1 VCKFGIFENVVMPMG
16 IKTEPAFFQ
25 RFMVQT
31 FQDFIDQKILQIYLD
46 DFILNTIT
54 LEQHEIEAKR
64 LFSRM
69 KEVQIKCSKSKSQM
83 VITEIEFLGNTI
95 SENKIYPKRNKA
107 KCIRQKPRPETLKE
121 LQAWL
126 GAANY
131 LRKYIG
137 NHAEI
142 VQPLYDIMDL
152 KNVPKTFWYV
162 FGTLS

>member
-1 VCKFGIFENVVMPMG
+1 MPMG
-16 IKTEPAFFQ
+16 IKTAPAFFQ

-46 DFILNTIT
+46 DIILNTIT
-54 LEQHEIEAKR
+54 LEQHEKEAKR

-69 KEVQIKCSKSKSQM
+69 KEVQIKCSKSKSKM
-83 VITEIEFLGNTI
+83 VTTEIEFLGNTI
-95 SENKIYPKRNKA
+95 SLNRIYPNRNRA
-107 KCIRQKPRPETLKE
+107 KCMREKPRPETLKE

-137 NHAEI
+137 NYAEI
-142 VQPLYDIMDL
+142 VQPSYVMDFITYQRVYANEMVHQMG
-152 KNVPKTFWYV
+152 KK
-162 FGTLS
+162 